1 MSQVEVPLVTN
12 QTQIYSPKL
21 IVGDV
26 GAGKTLLMAY
36 LGILEAEKGRQ
47 VYSNFR
53 LAPAFADSH
62 PDIAK
67 NWHYIVNFTYFFR
80 ERLLRAKEQPYTSY
94 EDLLLVDEGWEIWE
108 ARESLN
114 PYQILMSRMV
124 FLSRKLGLELFV
136 SCQLSSSLDKRVRFL
151 AEFWILAEKKFT
163 QKTKLPFFRYY
174 RWLVNALSTQLEKLP
189 TVTMENDLAKQV
201 FGVYETTRMTSTE
214 FETTLSELDAMFNSG
229 PQERAAEMV
238 HQDESML
245 RMHILKYLSVRAG
258 TEITVSNI
266 GKADEFEPYNL
277 KRIQL
282 ACTWLA
288 DNKLIEQG
296 RRIHGLRAYVV
307 NPANPSTA

>member
-1 MSQVEVPLVTN
+1 
-12 QTQIYSPKL
+12 
-21 IVGDV
+21 
-26 GAGKTLLMAY
+26 
-36 LGILEAEKGRQ
+36 
-47 VYSNFR
+47 
-53 LAPAFADSH
+53 
-62 PDIAK
+62 
-67 NWHYIVNFTYFFR
+67 
-80 ERLLRAKEQPYTSY
+80 
-94 EDLLLVDEGWEIWE
+94 
-108 ARESLN
+108 
-114 PYQILMSRMV
+114 
-124 FLSRKLGLELFV
+124 
-136 SCQLSSSLDKRVRFL
+136 
-151 AEFWILAEKKFT
+151 
-163 QKTKLPFFRYY
+163 
-174 RWLVNALSTQLEKLP
+174 
-189 TVTMENDLAKQV
+189 MENDLAKQV

-245 RMHILKYLSVRAG
+245 RMHILKYLSIRAG

-307 NPANPSTA
+307 NPANLSQPPA